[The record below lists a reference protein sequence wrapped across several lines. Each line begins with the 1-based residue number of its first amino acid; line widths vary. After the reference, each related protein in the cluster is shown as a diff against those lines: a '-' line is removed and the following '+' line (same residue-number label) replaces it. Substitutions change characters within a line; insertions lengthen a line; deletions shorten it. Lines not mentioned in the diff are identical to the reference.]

1 MVWLRQLANFSGS
14 KMSKG
19 IAKEEQDFSAAMQQL
34 SAEAEKVLPA
44 LPIVRDESS
53 ASENGEVPRESS
65 SFGEQLQ
72 AFENKL
78 LSHFEKF
85 AADAESRRANDFADQ
100 FRKMDEQLA
109 LIRNT
114 ESVNQQL
121 FDSLHAELLK
131 YRDNFLHESLQKPF
145 IHDLVYL
152 YDHLNGLCEQ
162 LSTAAQEKAK
172 RSRVSQ
178 WRDNLE
184 NAIHSLVEI
193 LHRFEVHEIEPRERV
208 DRAYHRVISFEPA
221 DFPEE
226 DGTIV
231 MRVKRGFVWRGKL
244 IRPEEVI
251 AKRYG

>member
-1 MVWLRQLANFSGS
+1 MTESVQP
-14 KMSKG
+14 
-19 IAKEEQDFSAAMQQL
+19 EQEFAATMQQL
-34 SAEAEKVLPA
+34 SAEAEKTLPPF
-44 LPIVRDESS
+44 PIVGGNALVPTLPNNEQPPEDSV
-53 ASENGEVPRESS
+53 SEQV
-65 SFGEQLQ
+65 Q
-72 AFENKL
+72 ALENKL
-78 LSHFEKF
+78 LSRLDQMAAEMEAARAAAF
-85 AADAESRRANDFADQ
+85 AEQ
-100 FRKMDEQLA
+100 FRKIDEQLTS
-109 LIRNT
+109 IRST

-152 YDHLNGLCEQ
+152 YDHLNGLCDQ
-162 LSTAAQEKAK
+162 LSTVAQEKGK

-193 LHRFEVHEIEPRERV
+193 LHRFEVKEIEPRERV
-208 DRAYHRVISFEPA
+208 DRACHRVISYEPA

-226 DGTIV
+226 DGAIV

-251 AKRYG
+251 AKRFG

>member
-1 MVWLRQLANFSGS
+1 
-14 KMSKG
+14 MSNKTV
-19 IAKEEQDFSAAMQQL
+19 EQEKDFTVAMQQL
-34 SAEAEKVLPA
+34 SAEAEKIRPA
-44 LPIVRDESS
+44 MPIVTDNSFLKSPDQTKS
-53 ASENGEVPRESS
+53 ASPSKILA
-65 SFGEQLQ
+65 EQLQ
-72 AFENKL
+72 TLENNLLGRIEKL
-78 LSHFEKF
+78 S
-85 AADAESRRANDFADQ
+85 ADMDATRRAAFAQ
-100 FRKMDEQLA
+100 HFKKIDEQLA

-131 YRDNFLHESLQKPF
+131 YRDNFLHESLQRPF

-162 LSTAAQEKAK
+162 LSSAAQQKGKE
-172 RSRVSQ
+172 SRVFQ

-193 LHRFEVHEIEPRERV
+193 LHRFDVNEIEPRERV
-208 DRAYHRVISFEPA
+208 DRACHRVISYEPA

-226 DGTIV
+226 DGAIV

-251 AKRYG
+251 AKRHS

>member
-1 MVWLRQLANFSGS
+1 MANNT
-14 KMSKG
+14 
-19 IAKEEQDFSAAMQQL
+19 AQEEQDFKVAMQQL
-34 SAEAEKVLPA
+34 SAEAEKILPM
-44 LPIVRDESS
+44 LPGQGNGS
-53 ASENGEVPRESS
+53 AEAQDSKEAAPNSDILSEKLQGLEN
-65 SFGEQLQ
+65 SFLSRLEQFATQ
-72 AFENKL
+72 IEASRAAAF
-78 LSHFEKF
+78 
-85 AADAESRRANDFADQ
+85 AEQ
-100 FRKMDEQLA
+100 FKKIDEQLTS
-109 LIRNT
+109 IRSS

-152 YDHLNGLCEQ
+152 YDHLNGLCDQ
-162 LSTAAQEKAK
+162 LSTAAQEKGK
-172 RSRVSQ
+172 RSPVSQ

-193 LHRFEVHEIEPRERV
+193 LHRFDVKEIEPRERI

-226 DGTIV
+226 DGAIV

-251 AKRYG
+251 AKRFG

>member
-1 MVWLRQLANFSGS
+1 
-14 KMSKG
+14 MSEQV
-19 IAKEEQDFSAAMQQL
+19 AQEEQDFKVAMQQL
-34 SAEAEKVLPA
+34 SAEAEKILPMLPEETNSDSAEAKEPAEQKQIPDSFAERLHGLENSVLNRLEQIA
-44 LPIVRDESS
+44 MEME
-53 ASENGEVPRESS
+53 ASRAAA
-65 SFGEQLQ
+65 FAEQ
-72 AFENKL
+72 FK
-78 LSHFEKF
+78 
-85 AADAESRRANDFADQ
+85 RI
-100 FRKMDEQLA
+100 DEQLTS
-109 LIRNT
+109 IRSS

-121 FDSLHAELLK
+121 FDSLHSELLK

-162 LSTAAQEKAK
+162 LSTVAQEKGK

-193 LHRFEVHEIEPRERV
+193 LHRFDVREIEPRERV
-208 DRAYHRVISFEPA
+208 DRACHRVISFEPA
-221 DFPEE
+221 DFAEE

-231 MRVKRGFVWRGKL
+231 MRVRRGFVWRGKL

-251 AKRYG
+251 AKRFG

>member
-1 MVWLRQLANFSGS
+1 
-14 KMSKG
+14 MSKG

-44 LPIVRDESS
+44 LPIVSDELSGS
-53 ASENGEVPRESS
+53 PNGEVPRESGG
-65 SFGEQLQ
+65 FAEQIEAL
-72 AFENKL
+72 ENKL
-78 LSHFEKF
+78 LNRLEQF
-85 AADAESRRANDFADQ
+85 AADAESRRASDFAEQ

-162 LSTAAQEKAK
+162 LSSAAEEKGK
-172 RSRVSQ
+172 RGRVSQ

-208 DRAYHRVISFEPA
+208 DRACHRVISFEPA

-251 AKRYG
+251 AKRFG

>member
-1 MVWLRQLANFSGS
+1 
-14 KMSKG
+14 MSNKTV
-19 IAKEEQDFSAAMQQL
+19 EQEKDFTVAMQQL
-34 SAEAEKVLPA
+34 SAEAEKIRPA
-44 LPIVRDESS
+44 MPIVTDHSFSKSPDQTKS
-53 ASENGEVPRESS
+53 APPPEILA
-65 SFGEQLQ
+65 EQLQ
-72 AFENKL
+72 TLENNLLRRIEKL
-78 LSHFEKF
+78 S
-85 AADAESRRANDFADQ
+85 ADMDATRRAAFAQ
-100 FRKMDEQLA
+100 HFKKIDEQLA

-131 YRDNFLHESLQKPF
+131 YRDNFLHESLQRPF

-162 LSTAAQEKAK
+162 LSSAAQQKGK
-172 RSRVSQ
+172 GSRVFQ

-193 LHRFEVHEIEPRERV
+193 LHRFDVNEIEPRERV
-208 DRAYHRVISFEPA
+208 DRACHRVISYEPA

-226 DGTIV
+226 DGAIV

-251 AKRYG
+251 AKRCG

>member
-1 MVWLRQLANFSGS
+1 
-14 KMSKG
+14 MSNKTVL
-19 IAKEEQDFSAAMQQL
+19 ERRDFTVAMQQL
-34 SAEAEKVLPA
+34 SAEAEKILPGMPVVVDNSFSTAQEPESAPVLTEQMQTLENNLLRRIEKLA
-44 LPIVRDESS
+44 DEMET
-53 ASENGEVPRESS
+53 ARMA
-65 SFGEQLQ
+65 
-72 AFENKL
+72 AFTE
-78 LSHFEKF
+78 
-85 AADAESRRANDFADQ
+85 Q
-100 FRKMDEQLA
+100 FRRVDEQLA
-109 LIRNT
+109 SIRNT

-162 LSTAAQEKAK
+162 LSSDAEEKGK

-193 LHRFEVHEIEPRERV
+193 LHRFGVKEIEPRERV
-208 DRAYHRVISFEPA
+208 DRAYHRVISYEPA

-251 AKRYG
+251 AKRLS

>member
-1 MVWLRQLANFSGS
+1 
-14 KMSKG
+14 MSNKTV
-19 IAKEEQDFSAAMQQL
+19 EQEKDFTVAMQQL
-34 SAEAEKVLPA
+34 SAEAEKIRPA
-44 LPIVRDESS
+44 MPIVTDHSFSKSPDQTKS
-53 ASENGEVPRESS
+53 APPPEILA
-65 SFGEQLQ
+65 EQLQ
-72 AFENKL
+72 TLENNLLRRIEKL
-78 LSHFEKF
+78 S
-85 AADAESRRANDFADQ
+85 ADMDATRRAAFAQ
-100 FRKMDEQLA
+100 HFKKIDEQLA

-131 YRDNFLHESLQKPF
+131 YRDNFLHESLQRPF

-162 LSTAAQEKAK
+162 LSSAAQQKGKEN
-172 RSRVSQ
+172 RVFQ

-193 LHRFEVHEIEPRERV
+193 LHRFDVNEIEPRERV
-208 DRAYHRVISFEPA
+208 DRACHRVISYEPA

-226 DGTIV
+226 DGAIV

-251 AKRYG
+251 AKRHS

>member
-1 MVWLRQLANFSGS
+1 VS
-14 KMSKG
+14 KAIKV
-19 IAKEEQDFSAAMQQL
+19 EEDFTAAMQQL
-34 SAEAEKVLPA
+34 SAEAEKTLPA
-44 LPIVRDESS
+44 APMIVEDPQPPAELVAEQIRALEKALLGRFEVFTATMEASHAS
-53 ASENGEVPRESS
+53 A
-65 SFGEQLQ
+65 L
-72 AFENKL
+72 
-78 LSHFEKF
+78 
-85 AADAESRRANDFADQ
+85 
-100 FRKMDEQLA
+100 DEQLRKIDEQLS

-121 FDSLHAELLK
+121 FDSLHNELRK

-162 LSTAAQEKAK
+162 LSTAAQEKGK
-172 RSRVSQ
+172 RSRTSQ

-193 LHRFEVHEIEPRERV
+193 LHRFEVREIEARDRV
-208 DRAYHRVISFEPA
+208 DRAYHRVLSYEPA

-231 MRVKRGFVWRGKL
+231 TRVKRGFIWRGKL

-251 AKRYG
+251 AKRFG

>member
-1 MVWLRQLANFSGS
+1 
-14 KMSKG
+14 MSNA
-19 IAKEEQDFSAAMQQL
+19 IHTEKEFTAAMQQL
-34 SAEAEKVLPA
+34 SAEAERT
-44 LPIVRDESS
+44 LPISPMIVDD
-53 ASENGEVPRESS
+53 P
-65 SFGEQLQ
+65 Q
-72 AFENKL
+72 A
-78 LSHFEKF
+78 
-85 AADAESRRANDFADQ
+85 AESADLVGRIETLEKSLMSQFERFAGEID
-100 FRKMDEQLA
+100 KQLA
-109 LIRNT
+109 LIRNS
-114 ESVNQQL
+114 EGVNQQL

-152 YDHLNGLCEQ
+152 YDHLSGLYEQ
-162 LSTAAQEKAK
+162 LSSAAQEKGK

-193 LHRFEVHEIEPRERV
+193 LHRFDVREIEPREHV
-208 DRAYHRVISFEPA
+208 DRAFHRVLNFEPA

-251 AKRYG
+251 AKRFG

>member
-1 MVWLRQLANFSGS
+1 LQIFR
-14 KMSKG
+14 
-19 IAKEEQDFSAAMQQL
+19 IEETRVNKVIQTEQEFTSAMQQL
-34 SAEAEKVLPA
+34 SAEAEKTLPVS
-44 LPIVRDESS
+44 PMIV
-53 ASENGEVPRESS
+53 ENPVVEDGVNIAD
-65 SFGEQLQ
+65 QLQ
-72 AFENKL
+72 AFEKSL
-78 LSHFEKF
+78 LGQFERF
-85 AADAESRRANDFADQ
+85 SAEID
-100 FRKMDEQLA
+100 KQLG

-114 ESVNQQL
+114 ESVNQKL

-152 YDHLNGLCEQ
+152 YDHLNGLCDQ
-162 LSTAAQEKAK
+162 LTSAAQEKGK

-193 LHRFEVHEIEPRERV
+193 LHRFEVHEIEARETV
-208 DRAYHRVISFEPA
+208 DRAFHRVINFEPA

>member
-1 MVWLRQLANFSGS
+1 
-14 KMSKG
+14 MSNKT
-19 IAKEEQDFSAAMQQL
+19 AQQQQDFAVAMQQL
-34 SAEAEKVLPA
+34 SAEAEKILPVGQNNS
-44 LPIVRDESS
+44 LPEVRDPEEPSPQPNVFMERLQGLESS
-53 ASENGEVPRESS
+53 VLNRL
-65 SFGEQLQ
+65 EQIAAQ
-72 AFENKL
+72 METSRAAAF
-78 LSHFEKF
+78 
-85 AADAESRRANDFADQ
+85 AEQ
-100 FRKMDEQLA
+100 FRKIDEQLA
-109 LIRNT
+109 SIRST

-152 YDHLNGLCEQ
+152 YDHLNGLCDQ
-162 LSTAAQEKAK
+162 LSSVAQEKGK
-172 RSRVSQ
+172 RSSVSQ

-193 LHRFEVHEIEPRERV
+193 LHRFDVKEIEPRERI
-208 DRAYHRVISFEPA
+208 DRALHRVINFEPA

-231 MRVKRGFVWRGKL
+231 MRVKRGFMWRGKL

-251 AKRYG
+251 AKRFG

>member
-1 MVWLRQLANFSGS
+1 
-14 KMSKG
+14 MSNN
-19 IAKEEQDFSAAMQQL
+19 AVEQEKDFTVAMQQL
-34 SAEAEKVLPA
+34 SAEAEKIRPA
-44 LPIVRDESS
+44 RPILTDNSS
-53 ASENGEVPRESS
+53 SKSPDQRESAPPPEILA
-65 SFGEQLQ
+65 EQLQ
-72 AFENKL
+72 TLENNLLGRIEKLSADMEATSRAAFAQ
-78 LSHFEKF
+78 HFK
-85 AADAESRRANDFADQ
+85 
-100 FRKMDEQLA
+100 KIDEQLA

-131 YRDNFLHESLQKPF
+131 YRDNFLHESLQRPF

-162 LSTAAQEKAK
+162 LSSAAQQKGK
-172 RSRVSQ
+172 GSRVSQ

-193 LHRFEVHEIEPRERV
+193 LHRFDVKEIEPRERV
-208 DRAYHRVISFEPA
+208 DRACHRVISYEPA

-226 DGTIV
+226 DGAIV

-251 AKRYG
+251 AKRCG

>member
-1 MVWLRQLANFSGS
+1 MTKA
-14 KMSKG
+14 
-19 IAKEEQDFSAAMQQL
+19 IHPEEEFTVAMQQL
-34 SAEAEKVLPA
+34 SAEAEKT
-44 LPIVRDESS
+44 LPIAPMIVDEAEAAEKLNLAEKIQAMEKSILS
-53 ASENGEVPRESS
+53 QFERFAGEVD
-65 SFGEQLQ
+65 
-72 AFENKL
+72 K
-78 LSHFEKF
+78 
-85 AADAESRRANDFADQ
+85 
-100 FRKMDEQLA
+100 QLA
-109 LIRNT
+109 SIRNT

-162 LSTAAQEKAK
+162 LSSAAQEKGK

-184 NAIHSLVEI
+184 NAIHALVEI
-193 LHRFEVHEIEPRERV
+193 LHRFEVREIEPRERV
-208 DRAYHRVISFEPA
+208 DRAYHRVLSFEPA

>member
-1 MVWLRQLANFSGS
+1 MTNAVQP
-14 KMSKG
+14 
-19 IAKEEQDFSAAMQQL
+19 EEEFAVTMQQL
-34 SAEAEKVLPA
+34 SAEAEKTLPA
-44 LPIVRDESS
+44 MPIVEDDPFTPKGPTAEPPIETNS
-53 ASENGEVPRESS
+53 V
-65 SFGEQLQ
+65 GEQVQ
-72 AFENKL
+72 ALENKL
-78 LSHFEKF
+78 LSRLEEF
-85 AADAESRRANDFADQ
+85 AAQAEASRAAAFAEH
-100 FRKMDEQLA
+100 FRRIDEQLA
-109 LIRNT
+109 SIRNT

-162 LSTAAQEKAK
+162 ISTVAQEKGK

-184 NAIHSLVEI
+184 NAIHALVEI
-193 LHRFEVHEIEPRERV
+193 LHRFDVKEIEPRERV
-208 DRAYHRVISFEPA
+208 DRAAHRVISYEPA

-226 DGTIV
+226 DGAIV

-251 AKRYG
+251 AKRFG

>member
-1 MVWLRQLANFSGS
+1 MSS
-14 KMSKG
+14 KT
-19 IAKEEQDFSAAMQQL
+19 AQQEQDFAVAMQQL
-34 SAEAEKVLPA
+34 SAEAEKILPPGENTP
-44 LPIVRDESS
+44 LPEVRDPEESPQPPN
-53 ASENGEVPRESS
+53 AFLEHLHGLENSVLNRL
-65 SFGEQLQ
+65 EQI
-72 AFENKL
+72 
-78 LSHFEKF
+78 
-85 AADAESRRANDFADQ
+85 AAQMETSRAAALAEQ
-100 FRKMDEQLA
+100 FRKIDEQLA
-109 LIRNT
+109 SIRNT

-162 LSTAAQEKAK
+162 LSSAAQEKGN
-172 RSRVSQ
+172 RGRVSQ

-193 LHRFEVHEIEPRERV
+193 LHRFDVKEIEPRERV
-208 DRAYHRVISFEPA
+208 DRACHRVISYEPA

-226 DGTIV
+226 DGSIV
-231 MRVKRGFVWRGKL
+231 MRVKRGFVWREKL

-251 AKRYG
+251 AKRFG